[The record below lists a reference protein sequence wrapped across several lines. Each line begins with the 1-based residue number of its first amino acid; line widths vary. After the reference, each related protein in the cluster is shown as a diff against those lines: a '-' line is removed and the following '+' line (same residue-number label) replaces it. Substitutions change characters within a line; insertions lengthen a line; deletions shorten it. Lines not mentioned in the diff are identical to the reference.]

1 MLTRNWTDTAA
12 RVWVAVGLGLAGVFA
27 AALAALVATGP
38 LEAAG
43 MQEPADTVAPGDV
56 QPDPW
61 RHFE

>member
-1 MLTRNWTDTAA
+1 MLTRNSTDTAA
-12 RVWVAVGLGLAGVFA
+12 RAWLAVGMGLAGVFA
-27 AALAALVATGP
+27 VALAALVATGP

-43 MQEPADTVAPGDV
+43 MQQAADEAAQGEV